1 VEMMVVVDHVEIV
14 APIRLVKIIIVFVFQ
29 IVMVKSVVRMA
40 AVVLVVNVL
49 PQKPAQ
55 LTSLVVNAYLLV
67 QPVIADQMVV
77 VETVNVP
84 AVKLVKM
91 AFVFVFQIAM
101 VKSVVRMAVVELAV
115 SVLLQ
120 KPAQLTS
127 LSVVV
132 LPTARLIIVAI
143 IIVAELVLA
152 QLGKFVK
159 IINVFVFQTAKVKS
173 VVRMAAVVLVVNVP
187 PQKYAQLTSL
197 NAAVHQTAPT
207 KSVVRMAVVEL
218 VVNVRP
224 QKYAQLTSLN
234 AAVLLVVQTVI
245 VVMMVVAELVH
256 ALADTAI
263 KIILVAQLYQPAIQ
277 TVFARSVKFA

>member
-187 PQKYAQLTSL
+187 PQKYA
-197 NAAVHQTAPT
+197 
-207 KSVVRMAVVEL
+207 R
-218 VVNVRP
+218 
-224 QKYAQLTSLN
+224 LTSLN

>member
-1 VEMMVVVDHVEIV
+1 VFASLIALIKLVEMMVVVDHVEIV

-40 AVVLVVNVL
+40 AVVLAASVL

-55 LTSLVVNAYLLV
+55 LTSLVVNAYPLV
-67 QPVIADQMVV
+67 QPVIADQMAV

-84 AVKLVKM
+84 VVKLVKM
-91 AFVFVFQIAM
+91 AFVFVFQIVM
-101 VKSVVRMAVVELAV
+101 VKSVVRMAAVELAV

-159 IINVFVFQTAKVKS
+159 IINTNINKYIITKN
-173 VVRMAAVVLVVNVP
+173 LV
-187 PQKYAQLTSL
+187 QSY
-197 NAAVHQTAPT
+197 
-207 KSVVRMAVVEL
+207 
-218 VVNVRP
+218 
-224 QKYAQLTSLN
+224 
-234 AAVLLVVQTVI
+234 I
-245 VVMMVVAELVH
+245 
-256 ALADTAI
+256 
-263 KIILVAQLYQPAIQ
+263 
-277 TVFARSVKFA
+277 